1 MNLQTGRTRGF
12 TLVEIMTVV
21 VIVGLLS
28 AIAVP
33 ALMHVKRKSEDTLA
47 LNTIR
52 HFYDAK
58 ELYFTEDGS
67 GQTWV
72 NVPKLVKAGYASHSL
87 DVATQHDI
95 GAWSTTGLRY
105 VWSKPG
111 NAVKISE
118 SFRSGNKVSYG
129 RTMIYPDQK

>member
-1 MNLQTGRTRGF
+1 MNPSQNRDRGF

-33 ALMHVKRKSEDTLA
+33 ALMHVKHKSEDTVA

-52 HFYDAK
+52 QFYDAK
-58 ELYFTEDGS
+58 ELYFTEDGA
-67 GQTWV
+67 GKGWV
-72 NVPKLVKAGYASHSL
+72 NASLLVKAGYASHSL
-87 DVATQHDI
+87 DIATQHNI
-95 GAWSTTGLRY
+95 GPWSTTSLRSLL
-105 VWSKPG
+105 SKPG
-111 NAVKISE
+111 NPVKISE
-118 SFRSGNKVSYG
+118 EFRSGNRVSYG